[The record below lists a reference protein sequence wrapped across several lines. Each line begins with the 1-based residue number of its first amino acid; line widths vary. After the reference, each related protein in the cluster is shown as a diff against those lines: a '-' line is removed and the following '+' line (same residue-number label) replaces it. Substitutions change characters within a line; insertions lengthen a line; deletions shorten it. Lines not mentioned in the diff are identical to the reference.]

1 MTLQQVLNGMLAK
14 VYDITLNIYMR
25 DVYTIMASRLN
36 KMVIEKSA
44 EFPASQL
51 TVEEIASIKTIN
63 VRGLSC
69 QIL

>member
-1 MTLQQVLNGMLAK
+1 MAQMLSK
-14 VYDITLNIYMR
+14 SFDVTINVYMR

-36 KMVIEKSA
+36 KLVVEKGS

-51 TVEEIASIKTIN
+51 TVEEISRIKTVS

>member
-36 KMVIEKSA
+36 KMVIEKGA